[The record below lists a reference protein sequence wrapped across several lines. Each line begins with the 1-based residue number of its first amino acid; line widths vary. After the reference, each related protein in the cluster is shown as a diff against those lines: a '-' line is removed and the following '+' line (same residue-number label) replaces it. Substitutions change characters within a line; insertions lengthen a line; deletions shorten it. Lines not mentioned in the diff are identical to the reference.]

1 MEMRNSYGFVG
12 ETLNLVSHGLGLS
25 LSLLF
30 IFLVTLDK
38 SVSLSLSILTDELH
52 MAVLTT

>member
-1 MEMRNSYGFVG
+1 MRNSYGFVG